1 MVDLSA
7 QTVLEV
13 QDKSEKEAE
22 NPRVSSVEVFPRERD
37 GSPPSC
43 PSAPSIN
50 VEWSETEAFAA
61 TRPPREESSVTESPE
76 SS

>member
-37 GSPPSC
+37 G
-43 PSAPSIN
+43 N
-50 VEWSETEAFAA
+50 GGFRGNQAA
-61 TRPPREESSVTESPE
+61 QGRIQRDGVSGKLLKAER
-76 SS
+76 